1 VGAYINLGSF
11 YLLGIPMAMLLG
23 FVLNMGAKGLWIGVV
38 CGSISQTTLLSAVTF
53 FTDWQKMVCSFISIP
68 THLHLGLIS
77 ESEQSD
83 TPMHHGKDYMY
94 LTVHC
99 IASSCRPTKLARERS
114 LSEKATESESRY
126 LME

>member
-53 FTDWQKMVCSFISIP
+53 FTDWQKMVCSSSP
-68 THLHLGLIS
+68 SDLNPLAKQTVRCSDDSWEGLWV
-77 ESEQSD
+77 
-83 TPMHHGKDYMY
+83 PHGS
-94 LTVHC
+94 LCC
-99 IASSCRPTKLARERS
+99 IFVQADKARERS
-114 LSEKATESESRY
+114 LSEKAMESESRY
-126 LME
+126 LLE